1 MSPDE
6 LLPLIRRLRRAPL
19 ASLDAPGTPT
29 LGRAE
34 IEKLVPHR
42 GTMLLL
48 DRIDS
53 VDLGEKRLR
62 ARRHIDPNDPVF
74 VGHFPANPVYPG
86 VLLIEMM
93 GQAGL
98 CLLPLLSDETNA
110 RAVRMTHVHHAT
122 FFAPVLPGM
131 DVTVVAA
138 LADDSLTFTALGQI
152 YHGETLCAFA
162 ISEVYVGE

>member
-6 LLPLIRRLRRAPL
+6 LLPMIRRLRRAPL
-19 ASLDAPGTPT
+19 ASLDAPGTPA
-29 LGRAE
+29 LGRGE
-34 IEKLVPHR
+34 IEKLLPHR
-42 GTMLLL
+42 GSMLLL
-48 DRIDS
+48 DGIDS
-53 VDLGEKRLR
+53 VDRGEKQLR
-62 ARRHIDPNDPVF
+62 ARRHIDPRDPVF
-74 VGHFPANPVYPG
+74 VGHFPGNPVYPG

-98 CLLPLLSDETNA
+98 CLLPLVSDDVKA

-138 LADDSLTFTALGQI
+138 IADDSFTFTALGQI

-162 ISEVYVGE
+162 ISEVYVDE